1 MKSLTNILRRS
12 DITPLERVTALVHN
26 DVYKEKNGKNALSDS
41 DIFVLTKS
49 WNPRASEALEYNKY
63 INIVQLEDSMKIDAQ
78 MFLFTSEL
86 SLIRNQRVL
95 DYDIFN
101 NKMFK
106 NLSNQEFIKDVSK
119 EESIKLL
126 TQSTYFEY
134 QKLLHIF
141 TFNNLPKEIQDDL
154 LLLDEVVTSDKKY
167 LEDQV
172 FLYEK
177 FKDGNE
183 LSQQDKDLIIS
194 HIYTFIYHEGIKK
207 IRQNAT
213 EKDGFLLY
221 SFFAELTVKDILKKL
236 IIYSHIPY
244 GGVED
249 NLLSAIEEY
258 AQSKNVSIESL
269 IKEMISCWLDDGL
282 FVNDYQPLY
291 ISERYDTWNGDTKN
305 NHKELFMAWY
315 TELQKTKQFF
325 QKLLDSGK
333 LVKQNIEKDFLE
345 ISKTVEVIT
354 GDSLYKCKEDI
365 SFEKDYK
372 EQIEILLPLANM
384 FLFVKKHATPVKN
397 YKTLCEFR
405 NLAQKLSIIFNIDM
419 TERYCEFIK
428 LYKEEI
434 YLFNH
439 SLNRFTEKTIEYLY
453 SEKSL
458 LYIVDIIEDNF
469 IFDLNAD
476 DSIAKIVESYSV
488 EFEKMEK

>member
-305 NHKELFMAWY
+305 NHKELFMTWY